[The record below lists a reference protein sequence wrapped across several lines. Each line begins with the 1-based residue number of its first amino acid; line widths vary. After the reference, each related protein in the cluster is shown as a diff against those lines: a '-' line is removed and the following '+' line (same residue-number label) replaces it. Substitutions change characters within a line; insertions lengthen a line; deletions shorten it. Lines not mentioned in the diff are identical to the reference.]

1 MAPRAGVRTD
11 PFKRGQL
18 VDACGAD
25 RPACD
30 QRPLR
35 VPGERVDVGC
45 ADQSEQPVG
54 DEPVPCPGGQVAA
67 EEHPGR
73 DKSSFRAGAVRR
85 SPARKGVPSARPRA
99 ASSPPSSSP
108 RRRGTSRAHRGRRR
122 GLRPCRASAR
132 RSPPRSRASL
142 RQEAPPVRRD
152 RAGAPAVSGL
162 RRFGGRRA
170 SVVDGGADQR
180 WRGVRELAV
189 GSCAE
194 SAVDRREREA
204 KGNECRR
211 LEDRLVVE
219 PDAA

>member
-1 MAPRAGVRTD
+1 VTTRNPPRTAVQDVRAMAPRAGVRTD

-73 DKSSFRAGAVRR
+73 DKA
-85 SPARKGVPSARPRA
+85 PSAPAPFAAHPR
-99 ASSPPSSSP
+99 
-108 RRRGTSRAHRGRRR
+108 
-122 GLRPCRASAR
+122 
-132 RSPPRSRASL
+132 
-142 RQEAPPVRRD
+142 E
-152 RAGAPAVSGL
+152 
-162 RRFGGRRA
+162 
-170 SVVDGGADQR
+170 
-180 WRGVRELAV
+180 
-189 GSCAE
+189 
-194 SAVDRREREA
+194 
-204 KGNECRR
+204 KECRR
-211 LEDRLVVE
+211 RNRGQHHRRHHRH
-219 PDAA
+219 PDAEEPAERTEVGAGACVHAAHPRDGHRPGRERRYAKNRRQPDGTVVGAATAAADTRSGRA